1 MTTLVSLV
9 TKDSAVLGCDS
20 LATVVKPLVDPR
32 QLFNIFRSKHII
44 ELEDYT
50 YEDLLGF
57 DLGVT
62 LGELDNLQIN
72 HPINHFSHV
81 DKLYSLAPLK
91 MGVMITGIAGL
102 GNRTIKSLIS
112 EFIEENFNYS
122 SIEEANKSSLKDIAI
137 NLRDFIRGPYDS
149 VYPEE
154 LGYPPP
160 SLEFILAGYS
170 NNEMIPNTAR
180 ITLPDGDP
188 EFLNSEFG
196 IMFGGQTKEIQ
207 RIINGIDDDT
217 KDWIDKLFKAKL
229 GDYHKKLTDSLTELN
244 ITAEFPDY
252 CEYIDENGPFD
263 HNWNIEQFNAD
274 WGNFSEQNA
283 IECVHW
289 LVEIMSKSQQFSS
302 SLPSVGGDI
311 NLAIITKKDG
321 FKFVSKR
328 EYQVG
333 AHSVPRE
340 G

>member
-20 LATVVKPLVDPR
+20 LATVVKPMIDPY
-32 QLFNIFRSKHII
+32 QLYDICSSRLNIAS
-44 ELEDYT
+44 EDLME
-50 YEDLLGF
+50 EDLLQ
-57 DLGVT
+57 LT
-62 LGELDNLQIN
+62 IGEFNNLQIN

-81 DKLYSLAPLK
+81 DKLFSLAPLK

-112 EFIEENFNYS
+112 EFIERNFNFS
-122 SIEEANKSSLKDIAI
+122 SIEEANNSSLYDIAV
-137 NLRDFIRGPYDS
+137 NLEGFMRAPYES
-149 VYPEE
+149 EHPEE
-154 LGYPPP
+154 FYQP

-170 NNEMIPNTAR
+170 DNEMIPNTAR
-180 ITLPDGDP
+180 ITLPEGNP
-188 EFLNSEFG
+188 EFSNGAFG

-244 ITAEFPDY
+244 ITAELPDY
-252 CEYIDENGPFD
+252 CEYIDENDSFS

-328 EYQVG
+328 EYKVG
-333 AHSVPRE
+333 THSVPRE

>member
-20 LATVVKPLVDPR
+20 VATVVKPLVDPYK
-32 QLFNIFRSKHII
+32 LFNIFRSR
-44 ELEDYT
+44 LNFDLQDYD
-50 YEDLLGF
+50 YEDLL
-57 DLGVT
+57 DVNLDVT
-62 LGELDNLQIN
+62 LRELHNLEIN

-81 DKLYSLAPLK
+81 DKLFSLAPLK

-112 EFIEENFNYS
+112 EFIEENFNCS
-122 SIEEANKSSLKDIAI
+122 SIEEAKNCSLNDIAI
-137 NLRDFIRGPYDS
+137 NLRQFISGPYTS
-149 VYPEE
+149 GYPEE
-154 LGYPPP
+154 YGYPP

-170 NNEMIPNTAR
+170 NNEMIPKTAR
-180 ITLPDGDP
+180 ITLPDGEP

-207 RIINGIDDDT
+207 RVIDGIDYST
-217 KDWIDKLFKAKL
+217 RYRIDELIEAKL
-229 GDYHKKLTDSLTELN
+229 RHYHEKLTEYLTGQN
-244 ITAEFPDY
+244 ITIELPDHS
-252 CEYIDENGPFD
+252 EYIGEKGPLGY
-263 HNWNIEQFNAD
+263 NWDIEQFDAD

-283 IECVHW
+283 IECVNW

-321 FKFVSKR
+321 FRFVSKR

>member
-20 LATVVKPLVDPR
+20 LGTVVKSLVDYN
-32 QLFNIFRSKHII
+32 QLYNIFRSKQGI
-44 ELEDYT
+44 ELDDYD
-50 YEDLLGF
+50 YEDQLGF
-57 DLGVT
+57 NLDFT
-62 LGELDNLQIN
+62 LGELHNLRIN

-91 MGVMITGIAGL
+91 MGVMITGISGL

-122 SIEEANKSSLKDIAI
+122 SIEEANNSTLNDIAI
-137 NLRDFIRGPYDS
+137 NLRNFIRGPYES
-149 VYPEE
+149 EYPEE
-154 LGYPPP
+154 FGRPP

-217 KDWIDKLFKAKL
+217 KDWIDELFKAKL
-229 GDYHKKLTDSLTELN
+229 GDYHKKLTDYLTKLN
-244 ITAEFPDY
+244 ITAELPDH
-252 CEYIDENGPFD
+252 CEYIEENDPFS
-263 HNWNIEQFNAD
+263 HNWDLEQFDAD

-283 IECVHW
+283 IECVNW

-321 FKFVSKR
+321 FRFVSKR